1 MRTGQSGQSAT
12 SPAAQFPKAASSAVA
27 TPVPSLPALPKPPRH
42 RARQRPRPYERGEVR
57 VRGGA
62 HPADKVGVARPP
74 GRGLKQRRPRN
85 RNAQETAERPWES
98 VGRGCVNIRDP
109 GLRGAWTA
117 TRASDTAG
125 RPAAPAP
132 RGRGRVAEECRRR
145 HDTRAS
151 KRPRFFLCP
160 WWQRSKRRGVAA
172 GSRGAPQ
179 RACALLSCDAHCVCV
194 PGAGLRTARTGQQ
207 GLAGLAEARLQRCFR
222 LMNRLVVTGAEG
234 SVGGGRA
241 V

>member
-1 MRTGQSGQSAT
+1 M
-12 SPAAQFPKAASSAVA
+12 
-27 TPVPSLPALPKPPRH
+27 
-42 RARQRPRPYERGEVR
+42 
-57 VRGGA
+57 
-62 HPADKVGVARPP
+62 
-74 GRGLKQRRPRN
+74 
-85 RNAQETAERPWES
+85 
-98 VGRGCVNIRDP
+98 NIRDP

-145 HDTRAS
+145 HVARES

-207 GLAGLAEARLQRCFR
+207 GLAGLAEARLQRCLR
-222 LMNRLVVTGAEG
+222 RKSRLVVTRAQGSGGGSG
-234 SVGGGRA
+234 SVNCTAALPEPPAHREPLQAHLSELCPTPSPAQRRAQEPGSSGGALCG
-241 V
+241 

>member
-1 MRTGQSGQSAT
+1 MTIRGSACPRCFSRSLSPVSFSLVQQLTSAATQST
-12 SPAAQFPKAASSAVA
+12 EM
-27 TPVPSLPALPKPPRH
+27 H
-42 RARQRPRPYERGEVR
+42 
-57 VRGGA
+57 
-62 HPADKVGVARPP
+62 
-74 GRGLKQRRPRN
+74 RRPRGTSVGECGPWV
-85 RNAQETAERPWES
+85 REHTRPWA
-98 VGRGCVNIRDP
+98 P
-109 GLRGAWTA
+109 WTA
-117 TRASDTAG
+117 TRERPTADSRG

-145 HDTRAS
+145 HVARHA

-207 GLAGLAEARLQRCFR
+207 GLAGLAEARLHRCLR
-222 LMNRLVVTGAEG
+222 RKSRLVVTGAQG
-234 SVGGGRA
+234 SGRGGVQCELRRSLARA
-241 V
+241 ACTPRTVAGAPV

>member
-1 MRTGQSGQSAT
+1 MTTVYADPRVRARFCLLSFSVAGVLLV
-12 SPAAQFPKAASSAVA
+12 SSAADV
-27 TPVPSLPALPKPPRH
+27 SCHPK
-42 RARQRPRPYERGEVR
+42 Y
-57 VRGGA
+57 
-62 HPADKVGVARPP
+62 
-74 GRGLKQRRPRN
+74 

-145 HDTRAS
+145 HDARAS

-207 GLAGLAEARLQRCFR
+207 GLAGLAD
-222 LMNRLVVTGAEG
+222 
-234 SVGGGRA
+234 
-241 V
+241 

>member
-1 MRTGQSGQSAT
+1 MTTVYAD
-12 SPAAQFPKAASSAVA
+12 
-27 TPVPSLPALPKPPRH
+27 PRV
-42 RARQRPRPYERGEVR
+42 RARFSRSLSPVSFSLVQQLTSAATHSKY
-57 VRGGA
+57 
-62 HPADKVGVARPP
+62 
-74 GRGLKQRRPRN
+74 
-85 RNAQETAERPWES
+85 RNAQETTERPWES

-145 HDTRAS
+145 HDARAS

-179 RACALLSCDAHCVCV
+179 RACALLSAAMHTVSACLALGSARRA
-194 PGAGLRTARTGQQ
+194 PG
-207 GLAGLAEARLQRCFR
+207 
-222 LMNRLVVTGAEG
+222 NRG
-234 SVGGGRA
+234 
-241 V
+241 

>member
-1 MRTGQSGQSAT
+1 MTIPYTRI
-12 SPAAQFPKAASSAVA
+12 
-27 TPVPSLPALPKPPRH
+27 PRV
-42 RARQRPRPYERGEVR
+42 RARFSRSLSPVSFSLVQQLTSAATHSKY
-57 VRGGA
+57 
-62 HPADKVGVARPP
+62 
-74 GRGLKQRRPRN
+74 

-109 GLRGAWTA
+109 GLRGAWMDRDA
-117 TRASDTAG
+117 RERHIAG

-132 RGRGRVAEECRRR
+132 RGRGRVAEECRRPHVAR
-145 HDTRAS
+145 ES

-194 PGAGLRTARTGQQ
+194 PGAGLRTARTGQH
-207 GLAGLAEARLQRCFR
+207 GLAALAAKR
-222 LMNRLVVTGAEG
+222 G
-234 SVGGGRA
+234 SLLIIPQNLRGWWRGWVCG
-241 V
+241 